1 MTEKEKRVSKKK
13 TPLPVSQFEYEMFD
27 DKFYIIRN
35 FSKDTCILP
44 GTEVVDIAGI
54 SPFQIIDKYT
64 PTNTYNGYNR
74 NFQKH
79 LSVYVFPSFYYY
91 ENEKLDSVNMK
102 LRYNGSIFFKTIKRD
117 SLVVAKVDKETKKKR
132 RIQGFN
138 KDAKQNIRELKFLT
152 PDSTIALMTLRN
164 FRYGNYRKFYKE
176 SSKTIK
182 SAGTKNLIIDLRN
195 NTGGNLVDT
204 QHLFSYFADSTF
216 HFVNQPEI
224 TSPFSPTYAQYN
236 SIKRSPL
243 IYKFISVFF
252 LPSNILSSGIRLA
265 RTKRLSNGNYAMPE
279 FKKVVKP
286 NKTDIQAKYI

>member
-64 PTNTYNGYNR
+64 PTNTYDGYDR

-195 NTGGNLVDT
+195 NTGGNFVDT

-216 HFVNQPEI
+216 HFVNSFTLYIQI
-224 TSPFSPTYAQYN
+224 ARQS
-236 SIKRSPL
+236 
-243 IYKFISVFF
+243 FF
-252 LPSNILSSGIRLA
+252 DER
-265 RTKRLSNGNYAMPE
+265 
-279 FKKVVKP
+279 
-286 NKTDIQAKYI
+286 